1 MSHENDVLIGF
12 SANDVQTQ
20 ESFSSISGFTHS
32 VTVEG
37 QSSHTHKS
45 QECCVIVGP
54 LLSVT

>member
-1 MSHENDVLIGF
+1 MSDEVLVGF

-37 QSSHTHKS
+37 QSSHIQKVKNVAS
-45 QECCVIVGP
+45 
-54 LLSVT
+54 S

>member
-1 MSHENDVLIGF
+1 MSDENDVLVGF
-12 SANDVQTQ
+12 SANDVHKQ

-32 VTVEG
+32 VTVER
-37 QSSHTHKS
+37 QSSHTKS